1 MSENQGNHP
10 HSGKKM
16 VGYSIKMT
24 LLSTTPFKFTSPL
37 NLAAAYSALP

>member
-10 HSGKKM
+10 HSGE
-16 VGYSIKMT
+16 KMT
-24 LLSTTPFKFTSPL
+24 DHSMKMTFLSTTPFKFTSPL